1 MKKLRSQGPS
11 LDEAREW
18 GLESGEQKS
27 QDGRGPQVPSLVASG
42 ASSDRSRVASV
53 LSARASVPARGP
65 WRGWGIVERAEA
77 GATEC

>member
-27 QDGRGPQVPSLVASG
+27 QDGRGPQVPSLATAAEEANFAVGNFRVGVSIYLSG
-42 ASSDRSRVASV
+42 GGRGE
-53 LSARASVPARGP
+53 SAR
-65 WRGWGIVERAEA
+65 
-77 GATEC
+77 